1 MRNYTYSDC
10 KVMCLQRLF
19 NDYCSCQYAFS
30 QIKFNNTKRIC
41 FNEDKFIDNDLHCTY
56 SIGMQLSTNS
66 TVLENCDCPI
76 ECEKIQYT
84 YSVSV
89 SEYPTLKYS
98 NYLRNLSIFRTKYP
112 NISYEEMRKSVARVE
127 IFYDEMKE
135 TIISE
140 NIKMGPSE
148 LISNLGG
155 TLGLF
160 LGSSFLS
167 LIEFVEIFIQA
178 FLVFSF
184 KNRM

>member
-1 MRNYTYSDC
+1 
-10 KVMCLQRLF
+10 
-19 NDYCSCQYAFS
+19 
-30 QIKFNNTKRIC
+30 
-41 FNEDKFIDNDLHCTY
+41 
-56 SIGMQLSTNS
+56 
-66 TVLENCDCPI
+66 
-76 ECEKIQYT
+76 
-84 YSVSV
+84 
-89 SEYPTLKYS
+89 
-98 NYLRNLSIFRTKYP
+98 
-112 NISYEEMRKSVARVE
+112 MRKSVARVE